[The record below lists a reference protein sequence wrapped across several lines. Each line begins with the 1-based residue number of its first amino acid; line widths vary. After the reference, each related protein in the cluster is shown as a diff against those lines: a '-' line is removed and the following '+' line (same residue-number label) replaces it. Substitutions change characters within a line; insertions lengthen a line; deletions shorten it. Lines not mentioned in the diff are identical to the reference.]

1 MLQAE
6 HRDESQDNAKIW
18 GQRKET
24 DPQTY
29 VSLYDS
35 WSSLKY
41 SLPLGVSSSLPPPM
55 SSLHFLLSLS
65 ILTLSARGLPCLQ
78 ESMARRRTYGLR
90 GGNTFCASLSPFH
103 ERLFHDD
110 TNIESFLCSLPFQAL
125 MTIPQIS
132 TNKWADSL
140 LQKCFVPTNTYSWE
154 EALRLVCSS
163 QTILFID
170 YFIVLNR
177 H

>member
-1 MLQAE
+1 MFTFSAAIELPSGFQSLNYDFYLFSTE
-6 HRDESQDNAKIW
+6 ICFQRSIW
-18 GQRKET
+18 EQRKET

-65 ILTLSARGLPCLQ
+65 ILTLSARGLPRLQ
-78 ESMARRRTYGLR
+78 ESMARRRIYGLR

-132 TNKWADSL
+132 TNK
-140 LQKCFVPTNTYSWE
+140 
-154 EALRLVCSS
+154 
-163 QTILFID
+163 
-170 YFIVLNR
+170 
-177 H
+177 